1 MGHCPLTSTL
11 SDREWTMAEDNAAP
25 AAPITYDDF
34 RKVDIR
40 VGTIVAAEPYP
51 EARKPAFKLSVDFGP
66 AVGIKRSSVQ
76 ITKHYA
82 LDRLVGRQVA
92 AVVNFPPKQ
101 IGKFMSEALVL
112 GFPDGANEVVMIGP
126 DQAVPNGG
134 RLF

>member
-1 MGHCPLTSTL
+1 
-11 SDREWTMAEDNAAP
+11 MAQDTAAP

-40 VGTIVAAEPYP
+40 VGTIVAVEPYP

-66 AVGIKRSSVQ
+66 AIGVKRSSAQV
-76 ITKHYA
+76 TKHYA
-82 LDRLVGRQVA
+82 IDRLVGRQVA

-101 IGKFMSEALVL
+101 IGKFMSEVLVL
-112 GFPDGANEVVMIGP
+112 GFPDAAGEVVMIGP

-134 RLF
+134 RLY